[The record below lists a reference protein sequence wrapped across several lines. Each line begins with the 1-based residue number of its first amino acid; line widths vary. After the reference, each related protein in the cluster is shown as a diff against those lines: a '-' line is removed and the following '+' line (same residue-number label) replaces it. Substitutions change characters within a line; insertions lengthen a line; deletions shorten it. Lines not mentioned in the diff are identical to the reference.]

1 MKLSDRILELRR
13 QKGIS
18 QEELADQLGVSRQAV
33 SKWESDR
40 GMPDVENLKLMSQ
53 LLAVSVDSL
62 LAEDETISFQTVKE
76 PISLNDYEKTGKC
89 RDKKDADAI
98 YPLIRKRIRSLSEK
112 AVDLIVQPGIIQIA
126 DYLNDMS
133 GYYLVER
140 KGRQY
145 LVSVSREFICTTELG
160 RKVDPK
166 KFDIGNHRYRKA
178 AYRLI

>member
-1 MKLSDRILELRR
+1 M
-13 QKGIS
+13 
-18 QEELADQLGVSRQAV
+18 
-33 SKWESDR
+33 
-40 GMPDVENLKLMSQ
+40 ENLKLMSQ

-89 RDKKDADAI
+89 RDKKDAACYERYKDADAI

-140 KGRQY
+140 KRRQY

-178 AYRLI
+178 TYRLI